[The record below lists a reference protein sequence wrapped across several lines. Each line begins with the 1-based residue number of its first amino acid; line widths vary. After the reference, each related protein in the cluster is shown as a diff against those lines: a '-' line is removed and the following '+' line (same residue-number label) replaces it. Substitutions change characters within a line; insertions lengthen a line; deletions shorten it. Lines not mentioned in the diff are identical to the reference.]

1 MTKGDAFKLEI
12 LKQKLKLQPAQVLVA
27 GFASLILAGALLLN
41 LPIATVERESMGFL
55 NALFTATSAVCVTGL
70 VVVDTGT
77 FFSTFGQVVILLL
90 VQFGGLGI
98 MTMATLIFL
107 LMGKKIM
114 LRERVVMQE
123 ALNEFNLQ
131 GVVRLTKSIILTT
144 LIIQSIGAVILSTR
158 FIPIYGIGQGI
169 YFSIFHSIAAFC
181 NAGFDLIGGFRSLT
195 PFANDPVIVLTI
207 GALIVL
213 GGLGFSVLLEVYHR
227 RRFRTMSLHTK
238 VALFVTAILIVFGA
252 VFFYVVESGNPYT
265 IGNPALTIPGRVLSA
280 LFQSI
285 VPRTAGFNTIDQ
297 NSMTD
302 ASKFMTIILMFIGAS
317 PGSTGGGIKT
327 TTIGVVVLMI
337 LSVIKN
343 KEDIV
348 IFEKRLGNG
357 ISYRALTIMLI
368 SLVLVSAITMA
379 LIMSEVQRA
388 QAGGDIGEQFSFI
401 NMLFEAVSAF
411 GTVGLS
417 TGVTPYLS
425 HASRIALILTMFAGR
440 VGPLTLALA
449 LAQNSNRSRAN
460 IRYPEDKLMVG

>member
-1 MTKGDAFKLEI
+1 LEI
-12 LKQKLKLQPAQVLVA
+12 LKQKLKLQPAQILVA
-27 GFASLILAGALLLN
+27 GFAALTLAGALLLN
-41 LPIATVERESMGFL
+41 LPIATVTGESMGFL
-55 NALFTATSAVCVTGL
+55 DALFTATSAVCVTGL

-77 FFSTFGQVVILLL
+77 FFSTFGQVVILVL

-144 LIIQSIGAVILSTR
+144 LIIQFIGAIILATR
-158 FIPIYGIGQGI
+158 FIPIYGVGQGI
-169 YFSIFHSIAAFC
+169 YFSVFHAVTAFC
-181 NAGFDLIGGFRSLT
+181 NAGFDLIGNFKSLT

-207 GALIVL
+207 GGLILL
-213 GGLGFSVLLEVYHR
+213 GGIGFSVILEVYHR
-227 RRFRTMSLHTK
+227 RRFRVMSLHTK
-238 VALFVTAILIVFGA
+238 VVLYVTAILLVSGA
-252 VFFYVVESGNPYT
+252 IFFYIVESGNPYT
-265 IGNPALTIPGRVLSA
+265 IGSASLTIPGRILSA

-297 NSMTD
+297 HAMTD
-302 ASKFMTIILMFIGAS
+302 ASKFMTVIFMFIGAS

-327 TTIGVVVLMI
+327 TTLGVVVLMI
-337 LSVIKN
+337 LSVIRN
-343 KEDIV
+343 KEDIEL
-348 IFEKRLGNG
+348 FEKRLGNG
-357 ISYRALTIMLI
+357 IALRALTIMLI
-368 SLVLVSAITMA
+368 SLVLVSVIT
-379 LIMSEVQRA
+379 LILVMTEVQRA
-388 QAGGDIGEQFSFI
+388 QAGGDLAEKFSFM
-401 NMLFEAVSAF
+401 NLLFEATSAF

-425 HASRIALILTMFAGR
+425 DTSKVALILTMFAGR

-449 LAQNSNRSRAN
+449 LAMNPNKSRAN

>member
-1 MTKGDAFKLEI
+1 MDI
-12 LKQKLKLQPAQVLVA
+12 IKQKLKLQPAQVLVV

-90 VQFGGLGI
+90 IQFGGLGI

-107 LMGKKIM
+107 IMGKKIM

-144 LIIQSIGAVILSTR
+144 LIIQSIGAIILSTR
-158 FIPIYGIGQGI
+158 FIPIYGVGQGI

-213 GGLGFSVLLEVYHR
+213 GGLGFSVILEVYHR

-238 VALFVTAILIVFGA
+238 VALLVTAILIVTGT
-252 VFFYVVESGNPYT
+252 VFFYAVELGNPNT
-265 IGNPALTIPGRVLSA
+265 IGNPALTMPGRILSA

-297 NSMTD
+297 HAMTD
-302 ASKFMTIILMFIGAS
+302 ASKFMTIVLMFIGAS

-327 TTIGVVVLMI
+327 TTIAVVVLLV

-348 IFEKRLGNG
+348 VFEKRLGNG
-357 ISYRALTIMLI
+357 ISSRSLTIMLI
-368 SLVLVSAITMA
+368 SLVLVSAVTMA
-379 LIMSEVQRA
+379 LIMAEVQRA
-388 QAGGDIGEQFSFI
+388 QAGGDMAEKFSFI

-417 TGVTPYLS
+417 TGVTPHLS
-425 HASRIALILTMFAGR
+425 DASKIALILTMFAGR

-449 LAQNSNRSRAN
+449 LAQNPNKSRAN

>member
-1 MTKGDAFKLEI
+1 LEI
-12 LKQKLKLQPAQVLVA
+12 IKQKLKLQPAQVLVA
-27 GFASLILAGALLLN
+27 GFASLIIAGALLLN
-41 LPIATVERESMGFL
+41 LPIATVTGESMGFL
-55 NALFTATSAVCVTGL
+55 NALFTATAAVCVTGL

-77 FFSTFGQVVILLL
+77 FFSTFGQVIILLL

-158 FIPIYGIGQGI
+158 FIPIYGVSQGI

-238 VALFVTAILIVFGA
+238 VALFVTAILIVTGT
-252 VFFYVVESGNPYT
+252 VFFYAVELGNPNT
-265 IGNPALTIPGRVLSA
+265 IGNPALTMPGR
-280 LFQSI
+280 
-285 VPRTAGFNTIDQ
+285 
-297 NSMTD
+297 M
-302 ASKFMTIILMFIGAS
+302 
-317 PGSTGGGIKT
+317 
-327 TTIGVVVLMI
+327 
-337 LSVIKN
+337 
-343 KEDIV
+343 
-348 IFEKRLGNG
+348 
-357 ISYRALTIMLI
+357 
-368 SLVLVSAITMA
+368 
-379 LIMSEVQRA
+379 
-388 QAGGDIGEQFSFI
+388 
-401 NMLFEAVSAF
+401 
-411 GTVGLS
+411 
-417 TGVTPYLS
+417 
-425 HASRIALILTMFAGR
+425 
-440 VGPLTLALA
+440 
-449 LAQNSNRSRAN
+449 
-460 IRYPEDKLMVG
+460 

>member
-1 MTKGDAFKLEI
+1 
-12 LKQKLKLQPAQVLVA
+12 
-27 GFASLILAGALLLN
+27 
-41 LPIATVERESMGFL
+41 
-55 NALFTATSAVCVTGL
+55 
-70 VVVDTGT
+70 
-77 FFSTFGQVVILLL
+77 L

-98 MTMATLIFL
+98 MTMATLVFL

-131 GVVRLTKSIILTT
+131 GVVRLTKSIILATF
-144 LIIQSIGAVILSTR
+144 IIQAVGAIVLAIR
-158 FIPIYGIGQGI
+158 FIPIYGVGQGI

-195 PFANDPVIVLTI
+195 PFANDPIIVLTI
-207 GALIVL
+207 SSLIVL
-213 GGLGFSVLLEVYHR
+213 GGLGFSVLLEIYHR
-227 RRFRTMSLHTK
+227 QRFRVMSLHTK
-238 VALFVTAILIVFGA
+238 VALLVTVILIVLGA
-252 VFFYVVESGNPYT
+252 IFYIIVEWGNFHT
-265 IGNPALTIPGRVLSA
+265 IGNPSLSIPGRIMSA
-280 LFQSI
+280 IFQSI

-297 NSMTD
+297 SAMTD
-302 ASKFMTIILMFIGAS
+302 ASKFVTIILMFIGAS

-327 TTIGVVVLMI
+327 TTIGVVILLI

-368 SLVLVSAITMA
+368 SLVLVIFITMVI
-379 LIMSEVQRA
+379 IMAEVERA
-388 QAGGDIGEQFSFI
+388 QAGGDMAEKFSFI
-401 NMLFEAVSAF
+401 NILFEATSAF

-417 TGVTPYLS
+417 TGVTPYLTYT
-425 HASRIALILTMFAGR
+425 SRIALILTMFAGR

-449 LAQNSNRSRAN
+449 LAQSPYRAKAN

>member
-1 MTKGDAFKLEI
+1 MTKGDAFKMEI

-213 GGLGFSVLLEVYHR
+213 GGLGFSVLLEVYHC

-285 VPRTAGFNTIDQ
+285 VSRTAGFNTIDQ

>member
-1 MTKGDAFKLEI
+1 MEI
-12 LKQKLKLQPAQVLVA
+12 LKRKLKLQPAQVLVA
-27 GFASLILAGALLLN
+27 GFAALILGGALLLN
-41 LPIATVERESMGFL
+41 LPIATATGESMGFL
-55 NALFTATSAVCVTGL
+55 GALFTATSAVCVTGL

-77 FFSTFGQVVILLL
+77 FFSTFGQVVILVL

-144 LIIQSIGAVILSTR
+144 LIIQFIGAVILATR
-158 FIPIYGIGQGI
+158 FIPIYGVGQGI
-169 YFSIFHSIAAFC
+169 YFSVFHAVTAFC
-181 NAGFDLIGGFRSLT
+181 NAGFDLIGNFRSFT

-207 GALIVL
+207 GGLIVL
-213 GGLGFSVLLEVYHR
+213 GGIGFSVILEVSHR
-227 RRFRTMSLHTK
+227 QKFRIMSLHTK
-238 VALFVTAILIVFGA
+238 VVLCVTAILIVFGA
-252 VFFYVVESGNPYT
+252 IFFYVVESGNPYT
-265 IGNPALTIPGRVLSA
+265 IGNASLTIPGRILSA

-297 NSMTD
+297 HAMTD
-302 ASKFMTIILMFIGAS
+302 ASKFMTVILMFIGAS

-327 TTIGVVVLMI
+327 TTMGVVVLMI

-343 KEDIV
+343 KEDIEL
-348 IFEKRLGNG
+348 FEKRLGNG
-357 ISYRALTIMLI
+357 IALRALTIMLI
-368 SLVLVSAITMA
+368 SLVLVSAITMILVMA
-379 LIMSEVQRA
+379 EVERA
-388 QAGGDIGEQFSFI
+388 QAGGDLGEKFSYM
-401 NMLFEAVSAF
+401 NLLFEATSAF

-417 TGVTPYLS
+417 TGVTPHLTDTS
-425 HASRIALILTMFAGR
+425 KVALILTMFAGR

-449 LAQNSNRSRAN
+449 LAMSPNKTRAN

>member
-1 MTKGDAFKLEI
+1 MTKGDAFKMEI

-388 QAGGDIGEQFSFI
+388 QAGGDMGEKFSFI

-417 TGVTPYLS
+417 TGVTPHLS

>member
-1 MTKGDAFKLEI
+1 VEI
-12 LKQKLKLQPAQVLVA
+12 LKRKLKLQPAQVLVA
-27 GFASLILAGALLLN
+27 GFAALILGGALLLN
-41 LPIATVERESMGFL
+41 LPIATVTGESMGFL
-55 NALFTATSAVCVTGL
+55 DALFTATSAVCVTGL

-77 FFSTFGQVVILLL
+77 FFSTFGQVVILIL

-144 LIIQSIGAVILSTR
+144 LIIQLIGAVILATR
-158 FIPIYGIGQGI
+158 FIPIYGVRQGI
-169 YFSIFHSIAAFC
+169 YFSIFHAVTAFC
-181 NAGFDLIGGFRSLT
+181 NAGFDLIGNFRSFT

-207 GALIVL
+207 GGLIVL
-213 GGLGFSVLLEVYHR
+213 GGIGFSVILEAYHR
-227 RRFRTMSLHTK
+227 QKFRIMSLHTK
-238 VALFVTAILIVFGA
+238 VVLCVTAILIVFGA
-252 VFFYVVESGNPYT
+252 IFFYVVESGNPHT
-265 IGNPALTIPGRVLSA
+265 IGNASLTIPGRILSA

-297 NSMTD
+297 HAMTD
-302 ASKFMTIILMFIGAS
+302 ASKFMTVILMFIGAS

-327 TTIGVVVLMI
+327 TTMGVVVLMI

-343 KEDIV
+343 KEDIEL
-348 IFEKRLGNG
+348 FEKRLGNG
-357 ISYRALTIMLI
+357 IALRALTIMLI
-368 SLVLVSAITMA
+368 SLVLVSVITLILVMA
-379 LIMSEVQRA
+379 EVQGA
-388 QAGGDIGEQFSFI
+388 QAGGDIAEKFSFM
-401 NMLFEAVSAF
+401 NLLFEATSAF

-417 TGVTPYLS
+417 TGVTSYLS
-425 HASRIALILTMFAGR
+425 DTSKIALILTMFAGR

-449 LAQNSNRSRAN
+449 LAQNPYKNRAN

>member
-1 MTKGDAFKLEI
+1 MEI
-12 LKQKLKLQPAQVLVA
+12 LRQKIKLQPAQVLVA
-27 GFASLILAGALLLN
+27 GFASLIIAGALLLN
-41 LPIATVERESMGFL
+41 LPVATVTGESMGFL

-77 FFSTFGQVVILLL
+77 FFSTFGQVVILIL

-144 LIIQSIGAVILSTR
+144 LIIQSIGAAILSTR

-195 PFANDPVIVLTI
+195 PFANDPIIVLTI

-227 RRFRTMSLHTK
+227 QRFRTMSLHTK
-238 VALFVTAILIVFGA
+238 VALFVTGILIVSGTA
-252 VFFYVVESGNPYT
+252 FFYIVESGNPNT
-265 IGNPALTIPGRVLSA
+265 LGNASLTTPGRIMSA

-327 TTIGVVVLMI
+327 TTMGVVFLMI

-388 QAGGDIGEQFSFI
+388 QAGGDMAEKFSFI
-401 NMLFEAVSAF
+401 NMLFEATSAF

-425 HASRIALILTMFAGR
+425 EASRIALILTMFAGR
-440 VGPLTLALA
+440 LGPLTLALA
-449 LAQNSNRSRAN
+449 LAQNPNKTRAN

>member
-1 MTKGDAFKLEI
+1 MTKGDAFKMEI

-285 VPRTAGFNTIDQ
+285 VSRTAGFNTIDQ

-388 QAGGDIGEQFSFI
+388 QAGGDMGEKFSFI

-417 TGVTPYLS
+417 TGVTPHLS

>member
-1 MTKGDAFKLEI
+1 MDI
-12 LKQKLKLQPAQVLVA
+12 IKQKLKLQPAQVLVA
-27 GFASLILAGALLLN
+27 SFAALILAGALLLN

-77 FFSTFGQVVILLL
+77 FFSTFGQIVILLL
-90 VQFGGLGI
+90 IQFGGLGI

-144 LIIQSIGAVILSTR
+144 LIIQSIGAAILSTR
-158 FIPIYGIGQGI
+158 FIPLYGVGQGI

-195 PFANDPVIVLTI
+195 PFANDPIIVLTI

-213 GGLGFSVLLEVYHR
+213 GGLGFSVLLELYHR
-227 RRFRTMSLHTK
+227 QRFRIMTLHTK
-238 VALFVTAILIVFGA
+238 VALLVTVILIVSGA
-252 VFFYVVESGNPYT
+252 IFFYIVESGNPYT
-265 IGNPALTIPGRVLSA
+265 IGNPSFTIPGRMMSA

-285 VPRTAGFNTIDQ
+285 VSRTAGFNTIDQ
-297 NSMTD
+297 GAMTD
-302 ASKFMTIILMFIGAS
+302 ASKFMTVILMFIGAS

-327 TTIGVVVLMI
+327 TTIGVVFLLV

-368 SLVLVSAITMA
+368 SLVLVSAMTMV
-379 LIMSEVQRA
+379 LIMSEVARA
-388 QAGGDIGEQFSFI
+388 QAGGDMAEKFSFV
-401 NMLFEAVSAF
+401 NMLFETVSAF

-417 TGVTPYLS
+417 TGVTPHLTDTS
-425 HASRIALILTMFAGR
+425 KIALILTMFAGR

-449 LAQNSNRSRAN
+449 LAQNLNKSRAN

>member
-1 MTKGDAFKLEI
+1 
-12 LKQKLKLQPAQVLVA
+12 
-27 GFASLILAGALLLN
+27 
-41 LPIATVERESMGFL
+41 
-55 NALFTATSAVCVTGL
+55 
-70 VVVDTGT
+70 
-77 FFSTFGQVVILLL
+77 
-90 VQFGGLGI
+90 
-98 MTMATLIFL
+98 
-107 LMGKKIM
+107 
-114 LRERVVMQE
+114 
-123 ALNEFNLQ
+123 
-131 GVVRLTKSIILTT
+131 
-144 LIIQSIGAVILSTR
+144 LSTR

-285 VPRTAGFNTIDQ
+285 VSRTAGFNTIDQ

>member
-27 GFASLILAGALLLN
+27 GFASLILAGALILN

>member
-1 MTKGDAFKLEI
+1 MTKGDAFKMEI

-285 VPRTAGFNTIDQ
+285 VSRTAGFNTIDQ